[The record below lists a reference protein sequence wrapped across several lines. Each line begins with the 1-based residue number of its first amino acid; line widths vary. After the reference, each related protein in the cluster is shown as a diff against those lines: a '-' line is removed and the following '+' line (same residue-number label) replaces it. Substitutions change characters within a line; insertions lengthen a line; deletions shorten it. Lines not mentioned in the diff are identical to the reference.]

1 MVKER
6 KEVVKEGQGVSERDE
21 EKTPRVHQFSQKG
34 IKTSRDFANFMSS
47 LMSDLVEGR
56 VSPNVGNATC
66 NAGGKLLKVIDM
78 EYKYGTKQGESKKT
92 LTLAIG
98 IDDEPTKQNE

>member
-1 MVKER
+1 MATEGKKEIS
-6 KEVVKEGQGVSERDE
+6 KSAALPDPQD
-21 EKTPRVHQFSQKG
+21 EKTPRVHKFSEKG
-34 IKTSRDFANFMSS
+34 VKTSRDFANFMSS

-98 IDDEPTKQNE
+98 IDDVE